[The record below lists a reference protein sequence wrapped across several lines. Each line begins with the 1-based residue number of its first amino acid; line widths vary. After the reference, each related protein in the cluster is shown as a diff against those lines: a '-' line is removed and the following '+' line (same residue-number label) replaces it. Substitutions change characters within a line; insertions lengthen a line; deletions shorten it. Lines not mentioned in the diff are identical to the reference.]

1 MPNLGWPEI
10 LIILLVIVILF
21 GAKKL
26 PDAARSVGRSMRI
39 FKSEMKEMGNDEDLD
54 AKDAKATKPAQGE
67 ITSGSGRADVDA
79 NDYAPGAAER
89 RAQGEERA

>member
-39 FKSEMKEMGNDEDLD
+39 FKSEMKEMGNDDDLD
-54 AKDAKATKPAQGE
+54 AKDARPAQGE

-79 NDYAPGAAER
+79 DDYAPGAAER

>member
-54 AKDAKATKPAQGE
+54 AKGGDAEPARGE

>member
-39 FKSEMKEMGNDEDLD
+39 FKSEMKEMGNDDD
-54 AKDAKATKPAQGE
+54 PAAKGKDAKPAQGE
-67 ITSGSGRADVDA
+67 ITSGSGRAEVDA

-89 RAQGEERA
+89 RTQGEGRA